1 MRLFRV
7 ALFVVAGFAVAMPS
21 GAAPPKKPA
30 VVKGTP
36 QPVDPFIKNTVWNGK
51 VAAVDATSI
60 SVTNEKALTRKFS
73 IHAGTIFGR
82 GGSAKLADFKVG
94 DPVVVNFSE
103 VQGSTVAR
111 AENVSPPKAPRPG
124 KRKRAQAAGNP

>member
-1 MRLFRV
+1 MRIFLAAVIAVTAF
-7 ALFVVAGFAVAMPS
+7 ALVTPVQS
-21 GAAPPKKPA
+21 APPKKKPA
-30 VVKGTP
+30 AKSTP
-36 QPVDPFIKNTVWNGK
+36 QPVDPFIKNTVWTGK

-60 SVTNEKALTRKFS
+60 SVTSEKALTRKFS

-82 GGSAKLADFKVG
+82 GGSATLADFKVA

-111 AENVSPPKAPRPG
+111 AENISPPRVK
-124 KRKRAQAAGNP
+124 KRKAR